1 MSSSQHPQT
10 LAFPKLSITRS
21 CFTVWPMCVRWVQ
34 MMCVGAPVPEQPWR
48 RRKLKPHRVN
58 GVHHW
63 ALSLPKATP
72 GKAPHVP
79 GGNQSACVGQEREG
93 IWQRSGKQAV
103 PKTTSLVWCRQA
115 APETV
120 RVDLLVSVSA
130 SGQDL
135 PSLSGCR
142 SLDSRAVVLT
152 AVAQRKG
159 AVWDGFGSQQWSPPH
174 LSLAARKKSE
184 AAHGGRQ
191 THTPPPAP
199 MGMREVGRADG
210 WWQQPPAT
218 LWGGPWW
225 WHRHRSRWQ
234 GHCPQ

>member
-1 MSSSQHPQT
+1 M
-10 LAFPKLSITRS
+10 
-21 CFTVWPMCVRWVQ
+21 WPIVPPMGADDVRG
-34 MMCVGAPVPEQPWR
+34 CSGPGAALEKEKVEAPWGD
-48 RRKLKPHRVN
+48 
-58 GVHHW
+58 GVHRW
-63 ALSLPKATP
+63 ALSLPRATP
-72 GKAPHVP
+72 GKGPHAP

-142 SLDSRAVVLT
+142 SLDSRAMVLT
-152 AVAQRKG
+152 AVAPRKG
-159 AVWDGFGSQQWSPPH
+159 AVWDGFGSQQGSPPH

-191 THTPPPAP
+191 TPPPP
-199 MGMREVGRADG
+199 SPDGDEGGRTG
-210 WWQQPPAT
+210 
-218 LWGGPWW
+218 
-225 WHRHRSRWQ
+225 
-234 GHCPQ
+234 